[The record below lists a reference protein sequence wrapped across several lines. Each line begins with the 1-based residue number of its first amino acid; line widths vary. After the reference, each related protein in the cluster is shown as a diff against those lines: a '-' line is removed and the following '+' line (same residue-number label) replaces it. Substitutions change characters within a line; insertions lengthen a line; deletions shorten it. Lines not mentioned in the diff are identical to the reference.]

1 MADATRFY
9 DVREA
14 VVEISAFD
22 FADSTGSAIEKRKSA
37 AEYVRMSTDHQQYS
51 TANQSQAIREYA
63 ARNGFKIERT
73 YTDSGK
79 SGLTLEDRDALK
91 ELIDDVQSG
100 NAEYSTILVYDIS
113 RWGRFQDADES
124 AYYEHICKR
133 AGIQVRY
140 CAEQFEND
148 GSPVSTI
155 VKGVK
160 RAMAGE
166 YSRELSVKVFAG
178 QRRLIEFGYRQGGPA
193 GYGLRRQL
201 IDQNGTPKAELVRG
215 EHKSIQTDRIILVPG
230 PEQELETIR
239 FIYDSFV
246 SGGRTEIEIAS
257 ILNERGLLT
266 DLGRS
271 WTRATVHQILINE
284 KYFGNNVWNRCSCKL
299 KGHRVQNSP
308 ERWIRHDKAFES
320 IVDDETFQAAQRI
333 IGERAKHY
341 SDEELLDLLRG
352 LLERHGYLSGI
363 IIDELELGPSS
374 SAYRSRFGSLLR
386 AYELIG
392 FTPERDYRYI
402 EINRALRRMYPGLI
416 AATIRG
422 IEVIG
427 GKVRQ
432 DLDTDL
438 LEVNEEFTASLCL
451 VRSQENSS
459 GMHRWHIRF
468 DMGLRPDITVAIRM
482 NQMNAG
488 ILDYYLLPR
497 FDMEASKLRLAEDNG
512 AGLDAYRFEELDAL
526 FELAARSQL
535 TEVHHGLG
543 SIY

>member
-1 MADATRFY
+1 
-9 DVREA
+9 
-14 VVEISAFD
+14 
-22 FADSTGSAIEKRKSA
+22 
-37 AEYVRMSTDHQQYS
+37 MSTDHQQYS
-51 TANQSQAIREYA
+51 TTNQSQAIREYA
-63 ARNGFKIERT
+63 ARNGFRIERT

-79 SGLTLEDRDALK
+79 SGLSLDHRDALK

-100 NAEYSTILVYDIS
+100 KAEYSTILVYDVS

-124 AYYEHICKR
+124 AYYEYICKR
-133 AGIQVRY
+133 AGISVRY

-178 QRRLIEFGYRQGGPA
+178 QRRLIELGYRQGGPA

-201 IDQNGTPKAELVRG
+201 IDQSGAPKTELGRG
-215 EHKSIQTDRIILVPG
+215 EHKSIQTDRIILIPA
-230 PEQELETIR
+230 PEQEIETIR
-239 FIYDSFV
+239 FIYQSFA
-246 SGGRTEIEIAS
+246 SGGKTETEIAS
-257 ILNERGLLT
+257 TLNERGVLT
-266 DLGRS
+266 DLGRP

-284 KYFGNNVWNRCSCKL
+284 KYVGNNVWNRCSCKL
-299 KGHRVQNSP
+299 KGHRIHNPP
-308 ERWIRHDKAFES
+308 ERWVRHDKAFES
-320 IVDDETFQAAQRI
+320 IVDDETFQAAQGI
-333 IGERAKHY
+333 IGDRARHY

-352 LLERHGYLSGI
+352 LLEKHGYLSGI

-416 AATIRG
+416 GATVCG
-422 IEVIG
+422 IEAIG
-427 GKVRQ
+427 GMVRQ
-432 DLDTDL
+432 DRDTDL
-438 LEVNEEFTASLCL
+438 LDINDEFTASLCL
-451 VRSQENSS
+451 VRSQETPS
-459 GMHRWHIRF
+459 GTYRWHIRF

-497 FDMEASKLRLAEDNG
+497 FDMDVSKLRLADDNG
-512 AGLDAYRFEELDAL
+512 VGLDAYRFDQLDAL

-535 TEVHHGLG
+535 MEVRHGLG